1 MFVNNS
7 ISYDLALAF
16 FIIIIISIEQL
27 FNQGSHT
34 ETKFCLH
41 SAIIIV

>member
-16 FIIIIISIEQL
+16 FIIIISIEQL